1 MEANS
6 YFFEASS
13 PILLK
18 QHPKFFESCII
29 MTVKIISLPKEIV
42 GSAMIIFK
50 RNSKSISPRNG
61 ASSVEKKIHRH
72 KNNCD

>member
-1 MEANS
+1 MPNHDS
-6 YFFEASS
+6 
-13 PILLK
+13 K
-18 QHPKFFESCII
+18 NN
-29 MTVKIISLPKEIV
+29 SLPKEIV

-61 ASSVEKKIHRH
+61 ASSVEKKIPRQ